1 MRRPR
6 SFWEA
11 RVAELA
17 DGCSV
22 EQVARRHGLS
32 PARLRWWRWRLGSA
46 SSTARAA
53 PRLLEIVSMRS
64 PAASDRVGVRILL
77 GDIVLELP
85 PATTPADLG
94 CIVAAIRATC

>member
-1 MRRPR
+1 
-6 SFWEA
+6 
-11 RVAELA
+11 
-17 DGCSV
+17 
-22 EQVARRHGLS
+22 
-32 PARLRWWRWRLGSA
+32 
-46 SSTARAA
+46 
-53 PRLLEIVSMRS
+53 MRS